1 MTATSTSACKYLLSG
16 QFISHHACHRH
27 DDVHSIWDYDY
38 MRSYVFITT
47 TTITIKSPNVFD
59 LISPCFHAMNS
70 HSHIMSFPWVARRCP
85 GCCPKQLP
93 LQHIWGRHIIK
104 DSRSSYKNIKHT
116 KDYYQ
121 PKNSE
126 IKGIPIPMAFHHSDR
141 FPRRR
146 IYKAPFCLAIQRDSQ
161 RFTKSRLAQSSTR
174 RPKLMTCT
182 LTHSHS
188 IRSPRGNAFAQ
199 VAFR

>member
-1 MTATSTSACKYLLSG
+1 MTI
-16 QFISHHACHRH
+16 FILYEIMI
-27 DDVHSIWDYDY
+27 IWGH
-38 MRSYVFITT
+38 MSS
-47 TTITIKSPNVFD
+47 SPPPPSKHPMF
-59 LISPCFHAMNS
+59 LISYLRASMPWIAIVILCLSLESPDGVQAVVPNS
-70 HSHIMSFPWVARRCP
+70 FLCSTYEA
-85 GCCPKQLP
+85 G
-93 LQHIWGRHIIK
+93 IIK
-104 DSRSSYKNIKHT
+104 NSRSSYKNIKHT
-116 KDYYQ
+116 KDYQ

-161 RFTKSRLAQSSTR
+161 RFTKLRLAQSSTR

-188 IRSPRGNAFAQ
+188 IRRPRGNAFAQ